1 MLALTDFN
9 AGSPIRNELGWSL
22 LIIVMFAVA
31 INLIKAII
39 FDIKNLIKWIIK
51 KCKERNE

>member
-51 KCKERNE
+51 KLKERNK